1 MIDAFT
7 MFVLEKENYLGSRE
21 QKIEK
26 LINEIRT
33 EKIKKISS
41 SYLNRLI
48 IKYRLNFLTVQEKEF
63 IKKELNGRRSNKTAI
78 DFIKNF

>member
-26 LINEIRT
+26 LINEIRMK
-33 EKIKKISS
+33 KIKKINP

-63 IKKELNGRRSNKTAI
+63 IERELNDI
-78 DFIKNF
+78 

>member
-26 LINEIRT
+26 LINEIRMK
-33 EKIKKISS
+33 KIKKINL

-63 IKKELNGRRSNKTAI
+63 IERELNDI
-78 DFIKNF
+78 

>member
-7 MFVLEKENYLGSRE
+7 MFALEKENYLGSRE

-33 EKIKKISS
+33 AKIKKISP

-48 IKYRLNFLTVQEKEF
+48 IKYHLNFLTVQEKEF
-63 IKKELNGRRSNKTAI
+63 IERELNDI
-78 DFIKNF
+78 

>member
-26 LINEIRT
+26 IINEIRAAR
-33 EKIKKISS
+33 IKKISP
-41 SYLNRLI
+41 SYLNRLVA
-48 IKYRLNFLTVQEKEF
+48 KYHLNFLTSQEKEF
-63 IKKELNGRRSNKTAI
+63 IERELNDI
-78 DFIKNF
+78 

>member
-33 EKIKKISS
+33 AKIKKINP

-63 IKKELNGRRSNKTAI
+63 IERELNDI
-78 DFIKNF
+78 

>member
-33 EKIKKISS
+33 EKIKKISP
-41 SYLNRLI
+41 SYLNCLI

-63 IKKELNGRRSNKTAI
+63 IERELNDI
-78 DFIKNF
+78 

>member
-33 EKIKKISS
+33 EKIKKISP

-48 IKYRLNFLTVQEKEF
+48 VKYRLNFLTIQEKEF
-63 IKKELNGRRSNKTAI
+63 IERELNDI
-78 DFIKNF
+78 

>member
-33 EKIKKISS
+33 EKIKKISP

-63 IKKELNGRRSNKTAI
+63 IERELNDIQAAVK
-78 DFIKNF
+78 

>member
-33 EKIKKISS
+33 EKIKKISP

-63 IKKELNGRRSNKTAI
+63 IERELNDI
-78 DFIKNF
+78 

>member
-26 LINEIRT
+26 LINEIRM
-33 EKIKKISS
+33 EKIKKISP

-63 IKKELNGRRSNKTAI
+63 IERELNDI
-78 DFIKNF
+78 

>member
-26 LINEIRT
+26 LINEIRM
-33 EKIKKISS
+33 EKIKKISPF
-41 SYLNRLI
+41 YLNRLI

-63 IKKELNGRRSNKTAI
+63 IERELNDI
-78 DFIKNF
+78 

>member
-33 EKIKKISS
+33 AKIKKISS

-63 IKKELNGRRSNKTAI
+63 IERELNDI
-78 DFIKNF
+78 